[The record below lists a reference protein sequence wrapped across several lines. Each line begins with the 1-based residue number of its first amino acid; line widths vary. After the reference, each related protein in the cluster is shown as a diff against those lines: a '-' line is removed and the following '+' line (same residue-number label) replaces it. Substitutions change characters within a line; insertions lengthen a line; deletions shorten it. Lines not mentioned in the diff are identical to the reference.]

1 MTVSLKKE
9 ILRLRG
15 ENKTYDEIKDLLG
28 CSKATISYHC
38 TRNGIGN
45 NKPIIDNEL
54 VNQINDYY
62 LNHTIDEVVKRFNIS
77 RSTVI
82 RYTDNKRIKLSYS
95 KIYTILKKAIK
106 CIGNQRIL
114 FGKII
119 QDSQFLFVSHVVSIF
134 SAGIL
139 VFNNLSSKFGVCS
152 LSLNANCSSFLSDVS
167 NTDILIPY
175 YNIFIFLMSTCVSVR
190 VSSFN
195 KLFGHKV

>member
-82 RYTDNKRIKLSYS
+82 RYTDNKRIKLSDRLYKKRQS
-95 KIYTILKKAIK
+95 LKKIIMDKKLPLEERFKAQQKLSQMPRNSAKNRVMNRCKITGRPHGVYRK
-106 CIGNQRIL
+106 LKISRIAL
-114 FGKII
+114 RDLG
-119 QDSQFLFVSHVVSIF
+119 L
-134 SAGIL
+134 AG
-139 VFNNLSSKFGVCS
+139 
-152 LSLNANCSSFLSDVS
+152 
-167 NTDILIPY
+167 LIPG
-175 YNIFIFLMSTCVSVR
+175 MTK
-190 VSSFN
+190 SSW
-195 KLFGHKV
+195 

>member
-82 RYTDNKRIKLSYS
+82 RYTDNKRIKLSDEELRERNYNHVKTYRQKIKERAVEYKGGECFKCGYS
-95 KIYTILKKAIK
+95 KCIRALEFHHNDPKEKDFHLSSYKVLSWDKIKIELDK
-106 CIGNQRIL
+106 CIL
-114 FGKII
+114 
-119 QDSQFLFVSHVVSIF
+119 
-134 SAGIL
+134 
-139 VFNNLSSKFGVCS
+139 VCS
-152 LSLNANCSSFLSDVS
+152 NCHKEIHFELDKERI
-167 NTDILIPY
+167 TDTLIKY
-175 YNIFIFLMSTCVSVR
+175 Q
-190 VSSFN
+190 
-195 KLFGHKV
+195 